1 MRDSRRG
8 RKRTTEGLWRLSQS
22 QSAGMSLT
30 PPEEAVNWSAP
41 LREREKR
48 GKKKQGGGWRKS
60 AFAEDVWRPIYSCKD
75 TGRARP
81 ALRVP
86 AHSNEL
92 CLYTPKE
99 CLKIKTILEG
109 RASVLLVHHHIHL
122 LTFSAFAYWRHRPCF
137 RMYCTVQPYQC
148 QLRLYM
154 SMDCKNEYTISIKVE
169 KYNQPHE
176 VTPSLKTF
184 EMAWWT

>member
-1 MRDSRRG
+1 MRDSEKG
-8 RKRTTEGLWRLSQS
+8 RKRTAEGLWRLSQS

-48 GKKKQGGGWRKS
+48 KEKEGWRQKS

-81 ALRVP
+81 GLRVP

-92 CLYTPKE
+92 FSGALSVHADV
-99 CLKIKTILEG
+99 LIL
-109 RASVLLVHHHIHL
+109 R
-122 LTFSAFAYWRHRPCF
+122 
-137 RMYCTVQPYQC
+137 
-148 QLRLYM
+148 
-154 SMDCKNEYTISIKVE
+154 
-169 KYNQPHE
+169 
-176 VTPSLKTF
+176 PSLSALHEDRHIRLLAFRSYWALFWTCRTF
-184 EMAWWT
+184 PLMPTKEIHEQGV